1 MLCVFNRKIGE
12 MEQVSRGYQK
22 SNFPMYQ
29 CVLKIFE
36 FYVKKNQ
43 ISFAKF
49 SINPTFAHSKPENTP
64 E

>member
-1 MLCVFNRKIGE
+1 